1 MWCDLPFAVNKN
13 EEEEKEE
20 KQDEKEE
27 EAEKEEEEEEGE
39 EKEEEEEVA
48 RIYFGCFFF
57 CLSQRLVETLVHDS
71 VNPR

>member
-20 KQDEKEE
+20 KQDEKVE
-27 EAEKEEEEEEGE
+27 EAEKEKEEEEEE
-39 EKEEEEEVA
+39 EEEEEVA